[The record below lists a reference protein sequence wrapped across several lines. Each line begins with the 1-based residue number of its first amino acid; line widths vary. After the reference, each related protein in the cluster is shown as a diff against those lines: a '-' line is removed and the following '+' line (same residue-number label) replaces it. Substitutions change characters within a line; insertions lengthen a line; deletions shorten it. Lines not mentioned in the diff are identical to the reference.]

1 MPVITVLHNL
11 RVLMSDVKTEDNLST
26 LFDDDYY
33 AVFLKSKGI
42 NPFAPA
48 NSQTPAVY
56 LQLQLALWYI
66 VAGNM
71 SLVRK
76 LEEIGSTSDEFN
88 VGAHIRM
95 LEFQLSAF
103 RESVYGYPSIS

>member
-1 MPVITVLHNL
+1 MLVLTVLHNL
-11 RVLMSDVKTEDNLST
+11 RVLMSDVKTSDNLST

-33 AVFLKSKGI
+33 VVFLRARDI

-48 NSQTPAVY
+48 NSLTKAEY
-56 LQLQLALWYI
+56 LQCQLDLWYL

-71 SLVRK
+71 ALVRK
-76 LEEIGSTSDEFN
+76 LEEIGSSTDEFK
-88 VGAHIRM
+88 VSAHIQM

-103 RESVYGYPSIS
+103 RESVYGYPSLS